1 MGYCILVTGLYPIV
15 ECLTPYSIMD
25 EKEYIKKK
33 MALQEERKQ
42 YQLAINEKETQIML
56 DSRRLIEIDWEL
68 IKLHECYKSCKD

>member
-1 MGYCILVTGLYPIV
+1 
-15 ECLTPYSIMD
+15 MD
-25 EKEYIKKK
+25 EKEYVKQK

-68 IKLHECYKSCKD
+68 TKLHECYKSCKD

>member
-1 MGYCILVTGLYPIV
+1 
-15 ECLTPYSIMD
+15 MD